1 MAIISINFIIKF
13 QFLLTSSRLSFSFSI
28 RVSTFALLKTIGGL
42 IFNTLCFGPS
52 LLIST
57 NFSLIIVMIFF
68 ANYPSYYLDS
78 LLFTISIP
86 WKSPTPLISP
96 TKSYRGKIYYFNLLL
111 RYLPVSLA
119 FSWSPCHSITS
130 NTALTAVI
138 AIGFPPKV
146 LKNYISFWR

>member
-13 QFLLTSSRLSFSFSI
+13 QFLLTSSRVSFSFSI

-68 ANYPSYYLDS
+68 ANYPSYYLDY

-86 WKSPTPLISP
+86 WKSPIPLISP

-111 RYLPVSLA
+111 RYRPVSLA
-119 FSWSPCHSITS
+119 FS
-130 NTALTAVI
+130 
-138 AIGFPPKV
+138 
-146 LKNYISFWR
+146 